1 MTDRGSEFVAG
12 TLENLC
18 ESYHIE
24 IENLPAYRP
33 DLKGVVE
40 KLFDLVQSAYKPLL
54 KGKGVI
60 ESDTQERGAPDY
72 RRQGT
77 LDLEQFTAV
86 VLRCVLFYNSKSV
99 QTGFTRTP
107 AMIETN
113 TPPLAASIWS
123 FCEAQDDCPVKEA
136 TDKKLLYTLLPR
148 AEEKSRSA
156 VWKFS
161 ASAFQT
167 ALLKSVSFLPVS
179 VDGKLYRLPMRR
191 NVWILFGYTKMAL
204 TRLLIWLKSL
214 FWQIAGRNC

>member
-40 KLFDLVQSAYKPLL
+40 KLFDLIQSAYKPLL

-86 VLRCVLFYNSKSV
+86 VLRCLLFYNANPYK
-99 QTGFTRTP
+99 Q
-107 AMIETN
+107 
-113 TPPLAASIWS
+113 
-123 FCEAQDDCPVKEA
+123 
-136 TDKKLLYTLLPR
+136 
-148 AEEKSRSA
+148 
-156 VWKFS
+156 
-161 ASAFQT
+161 
-167 ALLKSVSFLPVS
+167 ALLAHLP
-179 VDGKLYRLPMRR
+179 
-191 NVWILFGYTKMAL
+191 
-204 TRLLIWLKSL
+204 
-214 FWQIAGRNC
+214 